1 MIAAIA
7 LDDATPAACDCPL
20 ADPGRLLQLTP
31 RNTEPSV
38 SEHIG
43 NHHIRTTVQI
53 IDGVVRT
60 TVTDFCCDVEVV
72 HEQTVTE
79 LIVPKEKTR

>member
-1 MIAAIA
+1 M
-7 LDDATPAACDCPL
+7 THPYL
-20 ADPGRLLQLTP
+20 ADPGRLLHLIP
-31 RNTEPSV
+31 RNDEPQV

-60 TVTDFCCDVEVV
+60 TMTDFCCGVEAVN
-72 HEQTVTE
+72 EQTVTE